1 MTPQEQR
8 APQPTRSSVVN
19 FSYHDPVMCSVA
31 ISSTDPREAH
41 FINSFIAAS
50 MTFYDKQEAKKWAV
64 TEGFRS
70 AFVTFYDKKEQLL
83 PIGLIPRVSRLV
95 RNRFGS
101 KIVLDKQ
108 IHDLFIPPR
117 GEITREDIVGFAN
130 TLDLHN
136 RKTGTP
142 IIPYEHQYKLAERAL
157 NGRRISLLAC
167 TSAGKSLAMCIIS
180 RYLVSRENKKLLI
193 VVPSSNLV
201 EQLFSD
207 FYNDYGWEDAR
218 KYCTLI
224 YSDSDDKLT
233 KAQKESLR
241 RNDIGEEVMLKKITI
256 STWQSLQHKPDKFF
270 ECFTA
275 VLVDEAHSTRG
286 VKLRNILAKCVN
298 ATDFKVGVSGTLPN
312 DGIDAGYIESQL
324 GRKEEI
330 VRLKEL
336 VAKGVLTPVTVRS
349 ILIPYPPQQRKMICR
364 QTYDDEVAF
373 CSANTSR
380 QDIVKLLIDSK
391 KITDQQNTVIL
402 FKNIDPLEMM
412 YEFLQKEFPQFT
424 YHVIKGDVSVDE
436 REDIRKSIEDSTGHI
451 ILATYGCMKQGVNI
465 KLLHNLVFAS
475 PAKSVYMVV
484 QSIGRIVRPH
494 KDKKMA
500 YVYDLVD
507 DASYQY
513 IGRSGY
519 PVVKANYMMKHYGIR
534 RSYYDEDEIPVEEIN
549 FSGVYEAQIDESV
562 IAERKKKAAD
572 KAKAKVERA
581 TRKANSHVFKKKF
594 FL

>member
-1 MTPQEQR
+1 MEQKQPIK
-8 APQPTRSSVVN
+8 APSRITFDYYDPIQCKVVIESSD
-19 FSYHDPVMCSVA
+19 SRLAYM
-31 ISSTDPREAH
+31 
-41 FINSFIAAS
+41 INSFISAA
-50 MTFYDKQEAKKWAV
+50 MTFYDKQKSKSWQV
-64 TEGFRS
+64 QDGFHS
-70 AFVTFYDKKEQLL
+70 AFVTFYDRKHQLL

-101 KIVLDKQ
+101 KIDITKPIRDMFVA
-108 IHDLFIPPR
+108 PR
-117 GEITREDIVGFAN
+117 GEITRNDVVGFAN
-130 TLDLHN
+130 TLNLHN
-136 RKTGTP
+136 AKTGEA
-142 IIPYEHQYKLAERAL
+142 IVPYEHQYKLTERAL

-167 TSAGKSLAMCIIS
+167 TSAGKSLAMCIIA
-180 RYLVSRENKKLLI
+180 RYLISRENKKLLI
-193 VVPSSNLV
+193 VVPSTNLV

-207 FYNDYGWEDAR
+207 FQDDYGWEDAK

-233 KAQKESLR
+233 KKQIERLKAA
-241 RNDIGEEVMLKKITI
+241 NVGEEVTLKQITI
-256 STWQSLQHKPDKFF
+256 STWQSLQHKSDDFF
-270 ECFTA
+270 KCFTA

-286 VKLRNILAKCVN
+286 VKLRDILSKCVN
-298 ATDFKVGVSGTLPN
+298 ATDFKVGVSGTLPD

-324 GRKEEI
+324 GRKEDI

-336 VAKGVLTPVTVRS
+336 VAKGILTPVTVNS

-380 QDIVKLLIDSK
+380 QDIIKILIDKK

-402 FKNIDPLEMM
+402 FKNIEPLEMM
-412 YEFLQKEFPQFT
+412 HDFLSRTFPQFT
-424 YHVIKGDVSVDE
+424 YHIIKGDVSVDE
-436 REDIRKSIEDSTGHI
+436 REDIRKKIEYSTGNI

-465 KLLHNLVFAS
+465 KLLHNLVFAN
-475 PAKSVYMVV
+475 PAKSIYMVV

-507 DASYQY
+507 DASYEY

-519 PVVKANYMMKHYGIR
+519 PVVKANYMMKHYDIR
-534 RSYYDEDEIPVEEIN
+534 RSYYDADEIPVNEIN
-549 FSGVYEAQIDESV
+549 FSGLYEAKIDESV
-562 IAERKKKAAD
+562 IAERKKKAAE
-572 KAKAKVERA
+572 KAQAKAENAKK
-581 TRKANSHVFKKKF
+581 KASTKVFKKKF

>member
-1 MTPQEQR
+1 MGQPQAKF
-8 APQPTRSSVVN
+8 APSLVRFEYYDPIQSHVVIE
-19 FSYHDPVMCSVA
+19 SEDKRLAYM
-31 ISSTDPREAH
+31 
-41 FINSFIAAS
+41 INSFISAA
-50 MTFYDKQEAKKWAV
+50 MTFYDKAKSKTWQV
-64 TEGFRS
+64 SEGFKS
-70 AFVTFYDKKEQLL
+70 AFVTFYDRKEQLL
-83 PIGLIPRVSRLV
+83 PIGLIPRVSRLIQG
-95 RNRFGS
+95 RFGT
-101 KIVLDKQ
+101 KIELTKD
-108 IHDLFIPPR
+108 INDIFIPPR
-117 GEITREDIVGFAN
+117 GKLTRDDVVGFAN
-130 TLDLHN
+130 TLNLHN
-136 RKTGTP
+136 RTTGDK
-142 IIPYEHQYKLAERAL
+142 IVPYEHQYKLAERAI

-167 TSAGKSLAMCIIS
+167 TSAGKSLAMCIIA
-180 RYLVSRENKKLLI
+180 RYLISRENKKLLI
-193 VVPSSNLV
+193 VVPSTNLV

-218 KYCTLI
+218 RYCTLI
-224 YSDSDDKLT
+224 YADSDDKLS
-233 KAQKESLR
+233 KSQKENLKK
-241 RNDIGEEVMLKKITI
+241 NNIGEEVMLKQITI
-256 STWQSLQHKPDKFF
+256 STWQSLQNKPDSFF

-275 VLVDEAHSTRG
+275 VMVDEAHSTRG
-286 VKLRNILAKCVN
+286 VKLRDILAKCVN
-298 ATDFKVGVSGTLPN
+298 AIDFKIGVSGTLPN

-324 GRKEEI
+324 GRKEDI

-336 VAKGVLTPVTVRS
+336 VAKGILTPVTVRS

-373 CSANTSR
+373 CSSNTSR
-380 QDIVKLLIDSK
+380 QDIVKILIDSK
-391 KITDQQNTVIL
+391 KINTEQNTVIL

-412 YEFLQKEFPQFT
+412 HEFLAKQYPQFT

-436 REDIRKSIEDSTGHI
+436 REDIRKSIEYSTGHI

-465 KLLHNLVFAS
+465 KLLHNLIFAN

-507 DASYQY
+507 DASYEY

-519 PVVKANYMMKHYGIR
+519 PVVKTNYMVKHYDIR

-549 FSGVYEAQIDESV
+549 FSGIYEAKIDESV

-572 KAKAKVERA
+572 KAKAKAE
-581 TRKANSHVFKKKF
+581 KAVSKSKAKVFKNKF